1 MEENFPTSTYNRKSG
16 IHSSKKPIRWIFFWD
31 RLVLMID
38 SIRKKSTSTY
48 NRNLRVFSIRCLP
61 FYRCKM
67 YFPLLCLS
75 ILFASVAS
83 QDESLFEVGDFQNH
97 AHGISGKV
105 FVKDEKT
112 LIIKGKIFKYIFLS
126 LCLKFLQ

>member
-1 MEENFPTSTYNRKSG
+1 
-16 IHSSKKPIRWIFFWD
+16 
-31 RLVLMID
+31 
-38 SIRKKSTSTY
+38 
-48 NRNLRVFSIRCLP
+48 
-61 FYRCKM
+61 M
-67 YFPLLCLS
+67 YFPVLCLS
-75 ILFASVAS
+75 ILLASVAS
-83 QDESLFEVGDFQNH
+83 EDESLVKLGDFENH

>member
-16 IHSSKKPIRWIFFWD
+16 IHSTVKKTIRWIFFSD

-83 QDESLFEVGDFQNH
+83 QDESLFEIGDFQNYK
-97 AHGISGKV
+97 HGISGEV

-112 LIIKGKIFKYIFLS
+112 LIIKGKICKIPYFL
-126 LCLKFLQ
+126 K

>member
-1 MEENFPTSTYNRKSG
+1 MRCFYVLKKWSSAKLSLNRDLSLNKMSLN
-16 IHSSKKPIRWIFFWD
+16 WD
-31 RLVLMID
+31 CTVLMID

-83 QDESLFEVGDFQNH
+83 QDESLFEIGDFQNL

-112 LIIKGKIFKYIFLS
+112 LIIKGKVYQICS
-126 LCLKFLQ
+126 

>member
-1 MEENFPTSTYNRKSG
+1 
-16 IHSSKKPIRWIFFWD
+16 
-31 RLVLMID
+31 
-38 SIRKKSTSTY
+38 
-48 NRNLRVFSIRCLP
+48 
-61 FYRCKM
+61 M

-83 QDESLFEVGDFQNH
+83 QDDLFKIGDFENH

-112 LIIKGKIFKYIFLS
+112 LIIKGKIKALDRLLDCI
-126 LCLKFLQ
+126 